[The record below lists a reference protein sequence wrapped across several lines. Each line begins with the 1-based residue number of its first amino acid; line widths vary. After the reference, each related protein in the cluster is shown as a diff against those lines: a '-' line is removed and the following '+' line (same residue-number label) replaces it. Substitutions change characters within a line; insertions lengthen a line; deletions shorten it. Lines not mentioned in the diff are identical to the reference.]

1 MLDKLSELKL
11 EENNLKRLIN
21 CSYNRNNRT
30 KFLIRLKEV
39 QKEIRETKI
48 KLRIERELKKNEK
61 SRKDI

>member
-1 MLDKLSELKL
+1 MLDKLSKLKL

-39 QKEIRETKI
+39 QKEIRETKS
-48 KLRIERELKKNEK
+48 KLRLERELRKNEK
-61 SRKDI
+61 SRKNI